1 MVGCLFLPPVTCE
14 VAFHVYDNPGELGRS
29 TSLCL
34 IRVGFKSK
42 NSGCA
47 ILYTCMQVYLMNSGI
62 SCYFTGL
69 DF

>member
-14 VAFHVYDNPGELGRS
+14 VAFHVYDNPGELGR
-29 TSLCL
+29 TASLCL

-47 ILYTCMQVYLMNSGI
+47 IHVCRCT
-62 SCYFTGL
+62 
-69 DF
+69 